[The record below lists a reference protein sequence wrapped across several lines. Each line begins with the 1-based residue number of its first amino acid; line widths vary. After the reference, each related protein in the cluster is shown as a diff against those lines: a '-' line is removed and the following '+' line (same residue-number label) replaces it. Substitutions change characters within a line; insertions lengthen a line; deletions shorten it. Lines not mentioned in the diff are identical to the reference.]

1 MSTYQP
7 YSEYSNNNAGGFE
20 ANSDSRPGSGEGER
34 KTNTSTPVTIK
45 QILESTQ
52 DLQDGSY
59 FSHGQE
65 LINVA
70 FVGVIRNITDNT
82 SNIMVT
88 VEDGTGQ
95 IDVKKYSGNAQDLP
109 DASDSVD
116 AESNHM
122 GGSQL
127 AQEYEIGSYVKI
139 HGALKE
145 FSGKKNIQ
153 YSVITKVDSFNEVL
167 AHHLEAIKWHA
178 IAVGKLPNP
187 VTHDSMGVNSSSGQ
201 SLFVNDNDASNNTR
215 VDNSNTGGSGS
226 ASDAILQFCRKEC
239 AGKDSNN
246 FAVPI
251 QLLAQSLNLD
261 EETVR
266 TCCTTLTE
274 QGFLYPTFDDD
285 NYFAL

>member
-7 YSEYSNNNAGGFE
+7 YSEYSNNNSGGFE
-20 ANSDSRPGSGEGER
+20 TNNDSRPSTGDAPPKKS
-34 KTNTSTPVTIK
+34 TCTPVTIK

-59 FSHGQE
+59 FSHGHE
-65 LINVA
+65 LLTVA
-70 FVGVIRNITDNT
+70 FVGVVRNITDNT
-82 SNIMVT
+82 SNIMLT

-95 IDVKKYSGNAQDLP
+95 IDIKKYSNNVQDLP
-109 DASDSVD
+109 DAGDMADSDPNNVGS
-116 AESNHM
+116 
-122 GGSQL
+122 SQL
-127 AQEYEIGSYVKI
+127 AQEYEIGTYVKI
-139 HGALKE
+139 HGALRE
-145 FSGKKNIQ
+145 FTGKKNIQ
-153 YSVITKVDSFNEVL
+153 YSVITKIDSFNEVL
-167 AHHLEAIKWHA
+167 THHLEAIKWHA
-178 IAVGKLPNP
+178 IALGKLPNP
-187 VTHDSMGVNSSSGQ
+187 TNQEATGLNSSNGQ
-201 SLFVNDNDASNNTR
+201 SLFVKDNETTTTASNNAT
-215 VDNSNTGGSGS
+215 SGGSGE
-226 ASDAILQFCRKEC
+226 ASDKILAFCRKEC

-251 QLLAQSLNLD
+251 QLLAQHLSLD